1 MLYLASQSPQRS
13 QLLRKAGVPFT
24 VVPTTCDEDTIQA
37 PAAQLLALD
46 RACGK
51 ATGAQLPGATRES
64 PCVVLGADTVVAL
77 GREVLG
83 KPSDRADA
91 RRILGLLQGTT
102 HSVITGH
109 CCQLIGADGGVQ
121 KEARGVAIARVTM
134 RSMSADEIAA
144 YVDSGESDN
153 RAGAYAI
160 QETADRYVVDLEGSF
175 DTVVGLSLSTVAR
188 LWREVAD
195 CPLPGWVPLVG
206 PGSGAHRALPGSG
219 AHRALPGSGA
229 HRTLPGSGGYRVQP

>member
-13 QLLRKAGVPFT
+13 QLLRKAGVPFA
-24 VVPTTCDEDTIQA
+24 VVPSDCDEETISA
-37 PAAQLLALD
+37 PAAQVLALD

-51 ATGAQLPGATRES
+51 AAGARLAPASGNEPR
-64 PCVVLGADTVVAL
+64 VVLGADTVVAL
-77 GREVLG
+77 GREVIG
-83 KPSDRADA
+83 KPADRADA
-91 RRILGLLQGTT
+91 RRILGRLQGTT

-109 CCQLIGADGGVQ
+109 CCRLVGGDGATL

-134 RSMSADEIAA
+134 RSMSSDEIAA
-144 YVDSGESDN
+144 YVDSGESDG

-195 CPLPGWVPLVG
+195 CPLPGWVPPIG
-206 PGSGAHRALPGSG
+206 PGSGAHRTVP
-219 AHRALPGSGA
+219 
-229 HRTLPGSGGYRVQP
+229 

>member
-1 MLYLASQSPQRS
+1 VLYLASQSPQRN
-13 QLLRKAGVPFT
+13 QLLRRAGVPFA
-24 VVPTTCDEDTIQA
+24 VVPTACDEAAISA

-51 ATGAQLPGATRES
+51 ALGAKLDGVDRGA
-64 PCVVLGADTVVAL
+64 PCVVLGVDTVVAL

-91 RRILGLLQGTT
+91 RRILALLQGTT

-109 CCQLIGADGGVQ
+109 CCVLVGADGTPL

-144 YVDSGESDN
+144 YVASGESDG

-175 DTVVGLSLSTVAR
+175 DTVVGLSLSTVAL

-195 CPLPGWVPLVG
+195 GPLPGWVPLIG
-206 PGSGAHRALPGSG
+206 PGSGKHRVLP
-219 AHRALPGSGA
+219 
-229 HRTLPGSGGYRVQP
+229 

>member
-1 MLYLASQSPQRS
+1 MLYLASRSPQRS
-13 QLLRKAGVPFT
+13 QLLRKAGVPFA
-24 VVPTTCDEDTIQA
+24 VVPSACDEAAITA

-51 ATGAQLPGATRES
+51 AAEARLAEVRRDG

-83 KPSDRADA
+83 KPADRADA

-109 CCQLIGADGGVQ
+109 CCRLVDLDGTAL

-134 RSMSADEIAA
+134 RSMSADEIAD
-144 YVDSGESDN
+144 YVASGESDD

-195 CPLPGWVPLVG
+195 SPLPGWVPPIG
-206 PGSGAHRALPGSG
+206 PGSGGHRVLP
-219 AHRALPGSGA
+219 
-229 HRTLPGSGGYRVQP
+229 